1 MKPFLT
7 ALGIAVVV
15 LALAIWLTVPL
26 FGSGQATFIWETLIF
41 LSLLTAVLFAL
52 VSSAG
57 REAFTQYYLLSMLL
71 KLILGGAFIFVVIYQ
86 DRPNATANAIGFL
99 VIYVVL
105 TALEIVFLY
114 RKTR

>member
-7 ALGIAVVV
+7 ALGIAVAV
-15 LALAIWLTVPL
+15 LAFAIWLTAPL
-26 FGSGQATFIWETLIF
+26 LGTGQPTFVWESLIF

-52 VSSAG
+52 VGRAG
-57 REAFTQYYLLSMLL
+57 RETFTQYYLLSMLL
-71 KLILGGAFIFVVIYQ
+71 KLIMGGAFIFVVIYH
-86 DRPNATANAIGFL
+86 DRPNATANAVGFM